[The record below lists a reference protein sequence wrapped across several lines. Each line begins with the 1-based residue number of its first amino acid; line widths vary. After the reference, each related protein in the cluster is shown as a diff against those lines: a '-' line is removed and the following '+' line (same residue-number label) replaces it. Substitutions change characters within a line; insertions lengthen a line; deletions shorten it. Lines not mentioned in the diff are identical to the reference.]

1 MGMHSEEVFRRK
13 TMGIQEM
20 KERLI
25 EIVLERSFKYSD
37 NPPFT
42 LVSGLKSNYYFN
54 CKPTTLDPEGMNL
67 IGELVFSMLA
77 DSVVTAAG
85 GLTLGADPIAN
96 ALSVISFQKGR
107 PIKSFVVRKDLK
119 DHGIKNAV
127 EGNVRPGE
135 HVAIIDDVI
144 TTGGST
150 ITAIQRAREAGLV
163 VERVIVL
170 IDREEGG
177 KENILVHAERVDAV
191 LTRTEIMARYR
202 RKQEAQGKSNE
213 MGKDG
218 DTRSEGKHASGV
230 PVLETYSTSS
240 E

>member
-1 MGMHSEEVFRRK
+1 M
-13 TMGIQEM
+13 TMDIREM

-77 DSVVTAAG
+77 DSTVKAAG

-96 ALSVISFQKGR
+96 ALSVISFQRGR
-107 PIKSFVVRKDLK
+107 PIKSFIVRKDVK
-119 DHGIKNAV
+119 DHGIINAV
-127 EGNVRPGE
+127 EGNVMPGE
-135 HVAIIDDVI
+135 RVAIIDDVI

-150 ITAIQRAREAGLV
+150 ITAIERARQKGLV
-163 VERVIVL
+163 VERAIVL

-177 KENILVHAERVDAV
+177 RENILVHAQRVDAV

-202 RKQEAQGKSNE
+202 KRNETEGKSE
-213 MGKDG
+213 SGGKCDSA
-218 DTRSEGKHASGV
+218 RSEGTEGSDT
-230 PVLETYSTSS
+230 PVLQTYTKPSG
-240 E
+240 

>member
-1 MGMHSEEVFRRK
+1 MGMHSEEVLLRK
-13 TMGIQEM
+13 TMGIEEM

-25 EIVLERSFKYSD
+25 EIGLERSFKYSD

-42 LVSGLKSNYYFN
+42 LVSGRKSNYYFN

-67 IGELVFSMLA
+67 IGELIFAMLA
-77 DSVVTAAG
+77 DSKVTAAG

-107 PIKSFVVRKDLK
+107 PIKSFIVRKDVK
-119 DHGIKNAV
+119 DHGIINAV
-127 EGNVRPGE
+127 EGNVLPGE
-135 HVAIIDDVI
+135 QVAIIDDVI

-150 ITAIQRAREAGLV
+150 ITAIERARQKGLV
-163 VERVIVL
+163 VERVIAL

-177 KENILVHAERVDAV
+177 KENILVHTPRVDAV

-202 RKQEAQGKSNE
+202 KK
-213 MGKDG
+213 
-218 DTRSEGKHASGV
+218 
-230 PVLETYSTSS
+230 
-240 E
+240 

>member
-1 MGMHSEEVFRRK
+1 
-13 TMGIQEM
+13 MGIQEM

-25 EIVLERSFKYSD
+25 GIILERSFKYSD

-67 IGELVFSMLA
+67 IGELVFAMLA
-77 DSVVTAAG
+77 DSGVTAAG

-96 ALSVISFQKGR
+96 ALSVISFQRGR
-107 PIKSFVVRKDLK
+107 PINSFIVRKDIK

-135 HVAIIDDVI
+135 QVAIIDDVI

-150 ITAIQRAREAGLV
+150 IIAIERARETGLV
-163 VERVIVL
+163 VERVIAL

-177 KENILVHAERVDAV
+177 KENILVHVERVDAV
-191 LTRTEIMARYR
+191 LTRTEIMDRYR
-202 RKQEAQGKSNE
+202 GKQEAQEKRG
-213 MGKDG
+213 DG
-218 DTRSEGKHASGV
+218 HR
-230 PVLETYSTSS
+230 
-240 E
+240 